1 MELSANENKKVEID
15 VDGEIYNRYAI
26 KTHHIQLGEN
36 YIDLVKQYVLPIYQE
51 GDMITISEKIISLC
65 QKNVIYKKDM
75 KVGFMAKFLSKFAM
89 RTEAGIGVDSPYKMQ
104 FAINLCG
111 RLKVL
116 YAAIAAGFGKLFG
129 KKGVFYK
136 IVGKEVAELDGFY
149 GKNFPE
155 YADLGIMLPK
165 DPVGGCNEIY
175 KETGVKAIIIDANDF
190 GVDILGKS
198 DEIKIEDEKLQKML
212 KDNPA
217 GQSKQQTPIILIRK
231 A

>member
-104 FAINLCG
+104 FAI
-111 RLKVL
+111 
-116 YAAIAAGFGKLFG
+116 IALA
-129 KKGVFYK
+129 
-136 IVGKEVAELDGFY
+136 
-149 GKNFPE
+149 
-155 YADLGIMLPK
+155 
-165 DPVGGCNEIY
+165 PV
-175 KETGVKAIIIDANDF
+175 V
-190 GVDILGKS
+190 ILGC
-198 DEIKIEDEKLQKML
+198 ILVL
-212 KDNPA
+212 L
-217 GQSKQQTPIILIRK
+217 IIFT
-231 A
+231 